1 MVGLREGRQDEG
13 GAEVIRVGID
23 PGKHT
28 GFAAWCDD
36 TRKLSSCKAL
46 LIHEAMDEVLQLHRA
61 GQLHSV
67 TFEDARLR
75 TWFGGAD
82 ARQAKSG
89 AGVREGVGSVKRDCT
104 IWADFLG
111 AHGIAYRAVKPQ
123 AGATKWTAEQFQ
135 RVTGWAGRTNEHA
148 RDAALLVVR

>member
-1 MVGLREGRQDEG
+1 M
-13 GAEVIRVGID
+13 IRIGID

-28 GFAAWCDD
+28 GFAAWCDE
-36 TRKLSSCKAL
+36 TRKLASCKAL

-75 TWFGGAD
+75 SWFASKGTEAL
-82 ARQAKSG
+82 QG
-89 AGVREGVGSVKRDCT
+89 AGSIKRDCT

-123 AGATKWTAEQFQ
+123 AGGTKWTAEQFQ
-135 RVTGWAGRTNEHA
+135 RLTGWTGRTNEHA

>member
-1 MVGLREGRQDEG
+1 M
-13 GAEVIRVGID
+13 IRIGID

-28 GFAAWCDD
+28 GFAAWCD
-36 TRKLSSCKAL
+36 TQRRLVECKAL
-46 LIHEAMDEVLQLHRA
+46 LIHEAMAEVLRLHGE

-75 TWFGGAD
+75 TWFG
-82 ARQAKSG
+82 AKGSEALQG
-89 AGVREGVGSVKRDCT
+89 AGSIKRDCT

-111 AHGIAYRAVKPQ
+111 AHGIAYRAVAPSK
-123 AGATKWTAEQFQ
+123 GATKWTAEQFQ
-135 RVTGWAGRTNEHA
+135 RLSGWAGRTNEHA

>member
-1 MVGLREGRQDEG
+1 M
-13 GAEVIRVGID
+13 IRIGID

-28 GFAAWCDD
+28 GFAAWCDTQRRLID
-36 TRKLSSCKAL
+36 CKAL
-46 LIHEAMDEVLQLHRA
+46 MIHEAMAEVLRLH
-61 GQLHSV
+61 GEQQLHSV

-111 AHGIAYRAVKPQ
+111 AHGIAYRTVKPA
-123 AGATKWTAEQFQ
+123 AGGTKWTAEQFQ
-135 RVTGWAGRTNEHA
+135 RVTGWQGRTNEHA

>member
-1 MVGLREGRQDEG
+1 M
-13 GAEVIRVGID
+13 IRVGID
-23 PGKHT
+23 PGTHT

-36 TRKLSSCKAL
+36 LKKLVSVKTLA
-46 LIHEAMDEVLQLHRA
+46 IHEAMDEVLQLHRA

-75 TWFGGAD
+75 TWFG
-82 ARQAKSG
+82 AKGKEALQG
-89 AGVREGVGSVKRDCT
+89 AGSIKRDCA

-111 AHGIAYRAVKPQ
+111 SHGIAYRSIKPQ
-123 AGATKWTAEQFQ
+123 AGATKWTAEQF
-135 RVTGWAGRTNEHA
+135 RRLTGWEGRTSEHA